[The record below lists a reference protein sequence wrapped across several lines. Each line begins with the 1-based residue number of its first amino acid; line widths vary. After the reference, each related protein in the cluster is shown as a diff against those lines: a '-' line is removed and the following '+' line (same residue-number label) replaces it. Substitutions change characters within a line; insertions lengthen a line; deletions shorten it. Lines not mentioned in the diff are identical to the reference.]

1 MHRLVAIFVFAGTI
15 LFAQTNRGSIAGTVT
30 DATGGAVAGAKIT
43 ITNIGTNEI
52 RKATTAANGAFTLA
66 DLEPVLYNVQV
77 ETFFGF
83 KKWIVENVKVD
94 TSMTAGVAIDLE
106 TGSVETKITVE
117 AEAVMI
123 DTESGT
129 SAQTVN
135 ERQIQDVPLVNRS
148 VMDLALTLPNVGGDA
163 GSEEPV
169 LTSVTPCPGCNLT
182 IGGGRP
188 MSSSAYSGRHAAHR
202 RRGAA
207 RAPWPCPPQP
217 PTKPPEY
224 ARRVRDPH
232 ASA

>member
-1 MHRLVAIFVFAGTI
+1 MHRLVAIFVFASAM

-43 ITNIGTNEI
+43 VTNIGTNEI

-66 DLEPVLYNVQV
+66 DLEPVLYNIQV
-77 ETFFGF
+77 EAAGF
-83 KKWIVENVKVD
+83 KKSIVENVKVD
-94 TSMTAGVAIDLE
+94 TSMNAGVAIKLE

-188 MSSSAYSGRHAAHR
+188 
-202 RRGAA
+202 
-207 RAPWPCPPQP
+207 
-217 PTKPPEY
+217 
-224 ARRVRDPH
+224 
-232 ASA
+232 